1 MIVLSWNLQ
10 GAWPGTPKY
19 RVRNQIDF
27 IDEYD
32 VKPDILFFQEV
43 SIIRDEIRE
52 YLDEIGYHTIED
64 TLDWASELRESTV
77 QPHQDI
83 SHTNGNLTAIRGE
96 AELTKKPLEILGE
109 MFDGEDVKNLNTH
122 YPEKILV
129 TDFEI
134 DDQTIECWNVR
145 AVPGS
150 MKGEEKIKILET
162 VYQRIMD
169 AGERLRILAGD
180 FNTPGDELCDGQ
192 AVTYLEDKD
201 PRIRN
206 RWRNA
211 ELNILKGLGHV
222 GMIDTFR
229 AIHGFGELDV
239 LDTSHATKTK
249 DPCNVPDEE
258 IDGVRF
264 DHIFASTDLNLCDS
278 FYDGEGFCHS
288 DHAPLLAEFE
298 L

>member
-1 MIVLSWNLQ
+1 MIVLSWNIQ
-10 GAWPGTPKY
+10 GAWPGAPKE
-19 RVRNQIDF
+19 RVRNQIGF

-32 VKPDILFFQEV
+32 VKPDILLFQEV
-43 SIIRDEIRE
+43 SIFRTEIRE

-64 TLDWASELRESTV
+64 TLEWASELRESTV

-96 AELTKKPLEILGE
+96 AELTRKPLEILGE
-109 MFDGEDVKNLNTH
+109 KFDGVDVKNLDTH

-145 AVPGS
+145 AVPGG

-162 VYQRIMD
+162 VFQRIMD

-229 AIHGFGELDV
+229 AIHGFGDLDV
-239 LDTSHATKTK
+239 LDISHAARKK
-249 DPCNVPDEE
+249 DPCSVPDEE
-258 IDGVRF
+258 IDGLRF
-264 DHIFASTDLNLCDS
+264 DHIFASTGLNLRDS
-278 FYDGEGFCHS
+278 FYDGDGFCHS